1 MSAFRSRSLHIAVV
15 LLCLLTLGASQLA
28 ADEGGV
34 PVYVILWFDT
44 EDYILPASDD
54 ATLRLARFLTRE
66 LIRAVFKIVGE
77 RALSFER
84 RGRTDVI
91 EALKKHEIGFHGR
104 WHSVQPTPAL
114 YLSDLGWDDGVAEF
128 DRREKPGF
136 DDVQRIFGSAPT
148 CYGQPGSSWGP
159 QSYGAMRKWGMNVYL
174 DAGNHVGLDDKPC
187 YYGDVLNL
195 YKLEHVLRARLD
207 SLPALKEAEDRFLA
221 ARKKLHGEGGGII
234 ISIFY
239 HPCEFVHKEF
249 WDGVNFKYG
258 ANPPRSEWRQPP
270 MKSPRESQLA
280 FEVFENYVRFMK
292 RFPDVK
298 FITATEAAQLYR
310 DRARGKAFAP
320 PELKAIAAAVSD
332 QVTFQRHGD
341 YTLSASEV
349 FRLLNDYVAEA
360 TAGRS
365 PSPLPSAPGGEGRV
379 RGVQSITLTSTPYGP
394 SNPVPVLTEPV
405 TTDWSQFTRTAA
417 DVADFVRKE
426 KRIPT
431 AVWLGS
437 KPVPPESYLCALAKV
452 VVDLVD
458 GKEPPATIVLRPARL
473 AAADHVA
480 ADSPKLWGWVIFSR
494 GFRAPAMMELAKRQ
508 AWTLK
513 PALLARRV
521 EPALSGGR

>member
-1 MSAFRSRSLHIAVV
+1 MSPFRSKPLHAVIV
-15 LLCLLTLGASQLA
+15 LLFLFSFGASQISA
-28 ADEGGV
+28 IEPSAR
-34 PVYVILWFDT
+34 VYVILWFDA

-77 RALSFER
+77 RALTFER

-91 EALKKHEIGFHGR
+91 EALKKHEIGFHAR
-104 WHSVQPTPAL
+104 WHSVQPTPAM
-114 YLSDLGWDDGVAEF
+114 YLSNLGWDDGVAEV

-136 DDVQRIFGSAPT
+136 DDVKRIFGTAPT

-159 QSYGAMRKWGMNVYL
+159 QSYGAIKRWGINVYL
-174 DAGNHVGLDDKPC
+174 DAGNHVRLDDKPY

-207 SLPALKEAEDRFLA
+207 SLAALREAEDRFLA
-221 ARKKLHGEGGGII
+221 ARKKLQDEGGGII
-234 ISIFY
+234 SIYY

-258 ANPPRSEWRQPP
+258 ANPPREQWKKPP
-270 MKSPRESQLA
+270 MKSPRESQVA
-280 FEVFENYVRFMK
+280 FEVFEDYVRFMK

-310 DRARGKAFAP
+310 DRARGRAFP
-320 PELKAIAAAVSD
+320 PADLKKIAAAVKSS
-332 QVTFQRHGD
+332 VTFQRHGD
-341 YTLSASEV
+341 YTLAASEV
-349 FRLLNDYVAEA
+349 FTLLNDYVAEK
-360 TAGRS
+360 TAGRN
-365 PSPLPSAPGGEGRV
+365 PE
-379 RGVQSITLTSTPYGP
+379 SITLRSTPYGP
-394 SNPVPVLTEPV
+394 SNPVPVLAEPV
-405 TTDWSQFTRTAA
+405 STDWSQFTRSAA
-417 DVADFVRKE
+417 DVADFVHKE

-437 KPVPPESYLCALAKV
+437 KPVPPEAYLVTLARVAAELLEGQK
-452 VVDLVD
+452 
-458 GKEPPATIVLRPARL
+458 PPQSIEIRPARL

-480 ADSPKLWGWVIFSR
+480 ADGPQLWGWVIFPR

-513 PALLARRV
+513 PAVL
-521 EPALSGGR
+521 GQ

>member
-1 MSAFRSRSLHIAVV
+1 MSALRSKSLHLIIVV
-15 LLCLLTLGASQLA
+15 LCLLSFGASQLA
-28 ADEGGV
+28 ADENGT

-104 WHSVQPTPAL
+104 WHSVQPTPAQ

-136 DDVQRIFGSAPT
+136 DDVKRIFGSAPT

-159 QSYGAMRKWGMNVYL
+159 QSYGAMRQWGMNVYL
-174 DAGNHVGLDDKPC
+174 DAGNHVRLADKPF

-207 SLPALKEAEDRFLA
+207 SLPALKNAEDDFLA

-234 ISIFY
+234 SIYY

-258 ANPPRSEWRQPP
+258 ANPPREQWRQPP

-298 FITATEAAQLYR
+298 FVTATQAAEIYR
-310 DRARGKAFAP
+310 DRARGKAFTRK
-320 PELKAIAAAVSD
+320 ELDAIAAAVTD

-341 YTLSASEV
+341 YTLAPSEV
-349 FRLLNDYVAEA
+349 FSLLNEYFAEA

-365 PSPLPSAPGGEGRV
+365 LEK
-379 RGVQSITLTSTPYGP
+379 ITLTGTPYGP
-394 SNPVPVLTEPV
+394 SNAVPVVTEPV
-405 TTDWSQFTRTAA
+405 TADWSQVTRTAA
-417 DVADFVRKE
+417 DVADFVRKQ

-431 AVWLGS
+431 SVWLGS
-437 KPVPPESYLCALAKV
+437 KAVPPESYLAALAK
-452 VVDLVD
+452 
-458 GKEPPATIVLRPARL
+458 TIAKLEYEKSQEAPRSVTFLPARL

-480 ADSPKLWGWVIFSR
+480 ADNPKLWGWVIFPR

-513 PALLARRV
+513 PAVLGQSSKAEAR
-521 EPALSGGR
+521 GGTP

>member
-1 MSAFRSRSLHIAVV
+1 MSVLRSKSLHVVLV
-15 LLCLLTLGASQLA
+15 LLCLLTFGTMQLA

-34 PVYVILWFDT
+34 PIYVILWFDT

-104 WHSVQPTPAL
+104 WHSVQPTPAM

-136 DDVQRIFGSAPT
+136 DDVKRIFDTAPT

-159 QSYGAMRKWGMNVYL
+159 QSYGARRKGGMNVYL
-174 DAGNHVGLDDKPC
+174 DAGNHVRLDDKPF
-187 YYGDVLNL
+187 YYGDILNL

-207 SLPALKEAEDRFLA
+207 SLPALKEAEDHFLA

-234 ISIFY
+234 SIYY

-280 FEVFENYVRFMK
+280 FEVFESYVRFMK

-298 FITATEAAQLYR
+298 FITATEAAEIYR
-310 DRARGKAFAP
+310 DRARGKAFSAQG
-320 PELKAIAAAVSD
+320 LKAIAAAVSD

-341 YTLSASEV
+341 YTLAASEV
-349 FRLLNDYVAEA
+349 FRLLNEYVA
-360 TAGRS
+360 
-365 PSPLPSAPGGEGRV
+365 V
-379 RGVQSITLTSTPYGP
+379 RGAGQPVESITLQATPYGP

-405 TTDWSQFTRTAA
+405 TTDRSQFTRTAA

-437 KPVPPESYLCALAKV
+437 KPVPPESYLSALAKV

-480 ADSPKLWGWVIFSR
+480 EDNPRLWGWVIFPR

-513 PALLARRV
+513 PAVLARRA
-521 EPALSGGR
+521 ESALSGGR

>member
-1 MSAFRSRSLHIAVV
+1 MCVFRSKSFHVVIV
-15 LLCLLTLGASQLA
+15 LLCLFTFGASQLA
-28 ADEGGV
+28 ANENGV
-34 PVYVILWFDT
+34 PIYVILWFDT

-66 LIRAVFKIVGE
+66 LIRAVFKVVGE

-91 EALKKHEIGFHGR
+91 EALKKHEIGFHAR
-104 WHSVQPTPAL
+104 WHSVQPTPAQ

-136 DDVQRIFGSAPT
+136 DDVKRIFGTAPT

-159 QSYGAMRKWGMNVYL
+159 QSYGAMRQWGMNVYL
-174 DAGNHVGLDDKPC
+174 DAGSHVQLDDKPF
-187 YYGDVLNL
+187 YYGDILNL

-234 ISIFY
+234 SIYY

-270 MKSPRESQLA
+270 MKSPRETKVA

-310 DRARGKAFAP
+310 DRARGKAFTP
-320 PELKAIAAAVSD
+320 QDLKTIAGAVTD
-332 QVTFQRHGD
+332 QLTFQRHGEC
-341 YTLSASEV
+341 TLAPSEI
-349 FRLLNDYVAEA
+349 FTLLDDYVAEK
-360 TAGRS
+360 TAGH
-365 PSPLPSAPGGEGRV
+365 PAD
-379 RGVQSITLTSTPYGP
+379 SITLTSTPYGP

-417 DVADFVRKE
+417 DVADFVRKQ
-426 KRIPT
+426 KRVPT

-437 KPVPPESYLCALAKV
+437 KPVPPESYLNALAKV

-458 GKEPPATIVLRPARL
+458 GKEPPMTIELRPARL
-473 AAADHVA
+473 AAADNVA
-480 ADSPKLWGWVIFSR
+480 ADNPRLWGWVIFPR

-513 PALLARRV
+513 PALL
-521 EPALSGGR
+521 GRPVATSERGVSAP